1 MNVSLHLPGLSAR
14 IVGLA
19 AVLFLTVGAKAG
31 TIISFTGDLRSDANV
46 IDCGSGCTLGA
57 GDSDGDYA
65 QWAAFVA
72 AFNVPVNETVQI
84 VTFSYGGGTNGNG
97 AVIPQ
102 GGLEPYLSLFD
113 ATGNFLASTYFGIT
127 CPPGANTNSSSGFC
141 YDVLLDAGTLLAGNY
156 QVAISAYLNMSLAE
170 NLGIGTLT
178 DGFTGFGNLYAG
190 EDLHYAFDID
200 LGAPSAATP
209 EPGTFGLLALGAIA
223 LFRVK
228 KGKQS

>member
-1 MNVSLHLPGLSAR
+1 
-14 IVGLA
+14 
-19 AVLFLTVGAKAG
+19 
-31 TIISFTGDLRSDANV
+31 
-46 IDCGSGCTLGA
+46 
-57 GDSDGDYA
+57 
-65 QWAAFVA
+65 
-72 AFNVPVNETVQI
+72 
-84 VTFSYGGGTNGNG
+84 
-97 AVIPQ
+97 
-102 GGLEPYLSLFD
+102 
-113 ATGNFLASTYFGIT
+113 
-127 CPPGANTNSSSGFC
+127 
-141 YDVLLDAGTLLAGNY
+141 
-156 QVAISAYLNMSLAE
+156 MSLAE

>member
-1 MNVSLHLPGLSAR
+1 MNVSLHLLGLSAR

-19 AVLFLTVGAKAG
+19 AVSFLTVGAKAD

-57 GDSDGDYA
+57 GNSDGDYA
-65 QWAAFVA
+65 QWAALVV